1 MKEVEETS
9 FCSFHNSLGKS
20 RIEILRQFSRFF
32 FRFVLNS
39 FLFYGSLS
47 SRKFPT
53 TVLFSSIFSVFLF
66 LRKKQ
71 VISLL
76 IYIPL
81 AAIALSTYDI
91 EGSESVIDLL
101 FTNAKKTNEWQER
114 INGSCICRF
123 RVLVSVSETA
133 SDLGSHADRLYFV
146 VCEQ

>member
-20 RIEILRQFSRFF
+20 RIEI
-32 FRFVLNS
+32 VLNS

-66 LRKKQ
+66 LRRKQ

-101 FTNAKKTNEWQER
+101 FTNAKKTNE
-114 INGSCICRF
+114 
-123 RVLVSVSETA
+123 
-133 SDLGSHADRLYFV
+133 
-146 VCEQ
+146 